1 MEAEAGEAGFGNSM
15 ETAKYLLIAFCTGM
29 MAVGPLAA
37 QTPGP
42 PNDTAPTSGQKA
54 PMAQAAQ
61 QLSAPRAVQVDGLAV
76 GDDLDPARLHVITRP
91 GLYGLTRGRPGD
103 RFGIVEGLLVR
114 FDPATMRL
122 KSIIRAGVTPV
133 D

>member
-1 MEAEAGEAGFGNSM
+1 M
-15 ETAKYLLIAFCTGM
+15 ETARHLLIGVCAGA
-29 MAVGPLAA
+29 MALGPLAA
-37 QTPGP
+37 QTPGL
-42 PNDTAPTSGQKA
+42 PNSPAPA
-54 PMAQAAQ
+54 PEAAVQMAQAAL
-61 QLSAPRAVQVDGLAV
+61 QLAAPRAVQVGGLAV

-91 GLYGLTRGRPGD
+91 GLYGLTRGTPGD